1 MIVLILYSLVL
12 AAAAVPGLPV
22 GWRLFGRSHPAGWV
36 AGALIGYACTAFAVW
51 AAIRTG
57 VPSAGGFVV
66 AWALMSLVTWVAFGT
81 RGQPAFAFEPWER
94 RDTVAW
100 VLVLLLTAIVAAPPF
115 LKLGSQDAVGNRYYR
130 AYFTADFVWH
140 TALTAEIT
148 KFSMPPRNP
157 FLRHRA
163 IHYYWAYFLVPA
175 AVSSAG
181 PAPLRDVER
190 CLKLNAFLCGL
201 LFISAVFMSV
211 RAAVPSASAA
221 GLSVALALVASSAE
235 GLSEI
240 IRLARDGI
248 PWSALRETNID
259 AITAWRW
266 NGYRVD
272 GLQRAIW
279 YNPQHSLAGALGL
292 IGLAAA
298 ARGSAA
304 TALGGLL
311 AGVALAG
318 SVAINPFVGGMFSL
332 AYGAGVTV
340 HAFGSDAPVR
350 RLVNSA
356 VAVLPVAAALAWCTA
371 NEMVEGAG
379 GKIDFGFHS
388 ISRHSPFT
396 TLALS
401 LGPALLP
408 ALAGLLPLRG
418 AVPYRPLVPAM
429 TLAGVSVVLMYYM
442 RIAVDEYW
450 VGFRT
455 GHLLLVSL
463 PVLSA
468 RFFASAWPVARPLA
482 VVVGLV
488 AFLAGAPTLVI
499 DAYNAQ
505 DTRNFVMSVGGFP
518 WTRQVTTDEQ
528 AAWRWIREETPADA
542 VVQQDVLS
550 RHPNSWWVVPTFGHR
565 RLAAAIPP
573 FLMFEDEYM
582 EKSRRVQTMY
592 ATGSAHEAWSIARS
606 LRIDFVYVDAVERQA
621 YGPALDKFS
630 EEQYFSLAFHN
641 AAAAVYRVK

>member
-1 MIVLILYSLVL
+1 MIAFTLYSLIL

-22 GWRLFGRSHPAGWV
+22 GWRLFGRAHPAGWV
-36 AGALIGYACTAFAVW
+36 AGILIGYAVTAVALW
-51 AAIRTG
+51 AAITVG
-57 VPSAGGFVV
+57 VPSAGGFVTGWAV
-66 AWALMSLVTWVAFGT
+66 ASLITWVALGT
-81 RGQPAFAFEPWER
+81 RGEPAFPFEPWER
-94 RDTVAW
+94 KDTVAF
-100 VLVLLLTAIVAAPPF
+100 VLVLLLAASVAAPPF
-115 LKLGSQDAVGNRYYR
+115 LKLGSRDAAGNRYYR

-140 TALTAEIT
+140 TALTAELG

-163 IHYYWAYFLVPA
+163 IHYYWPYFLVPA
-175 AVSSAG
+175 AVSSTG

-190 CLKLNAFLCGL
+190 CLKLNAFFCGL
-201 LFISAVFMSV
+201 LFISAIFLSV
-211 RAAVPSASAA
+211 RAAVPSAAA
-221 GLSVALALVASSAE
+221 TGVSVALALVASSAE

-279 YNPQHSLAGALGL
+279 YNPQHSLSGALGL
-292 IGLAAA
+292 LGLAAA

-304 TALGGLL
+304 SPMGGLL
-311 AGVALAG
+311 AGAALAG
-318 SVAINPFVGGMFSL
+318 SVAMNPFVGAMFSM
-332 AYGAGVTV
+332 AYGVGVIA
-340 HAFGSDAPVR
+340 HALRADRPIR
-350 RLVNSA
+350 RVLNSA
-356 VAVLPVAAALAWCTA
+356 LAVVPVVAALAWCTA
-371 NEMVEGAG
+371 NEMVAGAG
-379 GKIDFGFHS
+379 GEIDFGFHS
-388 ISRHSPFT
+388 ISRHSPVL
-396 TLALS
+396 TLGLS
-401 LGPALLP
+401 LGPAFLP
-408 ALAGLLPLRG
+408 AIAGVLLLRG
-418 AVPYRPLVPAM
+418 TVRYRPLVPAM

-468 RFFASAWPVARPLA
+468 SFFASAWSTARPLA
-482 VVVGLV
+482 IAVGLV
-488 AFLAGAPTLVI
+488 AFVVGAPTLVI

-505 DTRNFVMSVGGFP
+505 DTRNFAMSVGGFP

-528 AAWRWIREETPADA
+528 AAWRWIREDTPADA

-573 FLMFEDEYM
+573 FLMFEEEYM
-582 EKSRRVQTMY
+582 EKSRRVQAMY
-592 ATGSAHEAWSIARS
+592 ATGSAQEAWSIARS
-606 LRIDFVYVDAVERQA
+606 LRIDFIYVDAGERHA
-621 YGPALDKFS
+621 YGAALEKFADK
-630 EEQYFSLAFHN
+630 QYFALAFHN
-641 AAAAVYRVK
+641 PAVAVYRVK

>member
-1 MIVLILYSLVL
+1 MIAFTLYTLIL

-22 GWRLFGRSHPAGWV
+22 GWRLFGRAHPAGWV
-36 AGALIGYACTAFAVW
+36 AGALIGYAVTAFAVW
-51 AAIRTG
+51 AAIRVG

-66 AWALMSLVTWVAFGT
+66 AWAVFSLATWIGLGT
-81 RGQPAFAFEPWER
+81 RGQAAFPFDRWER
-94 RDTVAW
+94 HDTVAYA
-100 VLVLLLTAIVAAPPF
+100 LVLLLTALVAAPPF
-115 LKLGSQDAVGNRYYR
+115 LKLGSRDAAGNRYYR

-140 TALTAEIT
+140 TALTAEVG

-157 FLRHRA
+157 FLRNRA

-181 PAPLRDVER
+181 PAPVRDVER

-201 LFISAVFMSV
+201 LFVSALFMSV
-211 RAAVPSASAA
+211 RAAVPSAAA
-221 GLSVALALVASSAE
+221 TGVSVALALVASSAE

-292 IGLAAA
+292 LGLAAA

-304 TALGGLL
+304 TPLGGVL
-311 AGVALAG
+311 AGTALAA
-318 SVAINPFVGGMFSL
+318 SVSMNPFVGAMFSL
-332 AYGAGVTV
+332 AYGAGVAV
-340 HAFGSDAPVR
+340 HAIGSEAPFR
-350 RLVNSA
+350 RLLNSA
-356 VAVLPVAAALAWCTA
+356 LAVVPVLAALAWCVA

-388 ISRHSPFT
+388 LSRHAPLVTFI
-396 TLALS
+396 LS

-408 ALAGLLPLRG
+408 AVAGLLLVRG
-418 AVPYRPLVPAM
+418 RLPYRPLVPAM

-455 GHLLLVSL
+455 GHLLLMSL
-463 PVLSA
+463 PALSA
-468 RFFASAWPVARPLA
+468 RFFASAWERARPLTIA
-482 VVVGLV
+482 LGLV
-488 AFLAGAPTLVI
+488 ALVTGVPTLLI

-518 WTRQVTTDEQ
+518 WTRRVTTDEQ
-528 AAWRWIREETPADA
+528 AAWRWIREQTPADA

-573 FLMFEDEYM
+573 FLMFEEEYM

-592 ATGSAHEAWSIARS
+592 ATGSAQEAWSIARA
-606 LRIDFVYVDAVERQA
+606 LRIDFIYVDAGEREA
-621 YGPALDKFS
+621 YGSALDKFAD
-630 EEQYFSLAFHN
+630 EQYFSLAFHN
-641 AAAAVYRVK
+641 AAVAVYRVK